1 MFIEFSVANFRS
13 IRERQT
19 LSMVASPTDKLLP
32 ENVIDVSLPG
42 LSKTQLLKSAVLYGP
57 NASGKSNILKALYF
71 VDWFVRNSATSIKP
85 DGPTK
90 VEPFRLDLE
99 SRDKPSEFEI
109 TFVVDEIRHQFGFA
123 LDATKV
129 YEEWLYVY
137 PKGKPQCW
145 YERKLDPATGDYEWE
160 FSQKHFKGDKESLR
174 RQTRPNALFLSTGA
188 QFNHEQLRRI
198 QKWFETELYYLALA
212 ESDPNAEW
220 VSTAEM
226 MFSQEDTRESVSRL
240 VGDADLGISG
250 VQVAQRQFLEGEEIP
265 PLHEDASARVKEAYA
280 VLEAGRKILEGETRP
295 EPVWLHR
302 VAGSE
307 QPETF
312 KRGQESAGTLRYFAV
327 LGPWSE
333 ALKKGAVLFIDE
345 LGANIHPLLVR
356 GLLRMIHSP
365 TENPAGAQVIF
376 TTHDVTLL
384 DRGIFRRDQVWL
396 TEKDQEGATKLY
408 PLTDYQPRKDESL
421 AKGYLA
427 GRYGAIPF
435 LRGELAL

>member
-19 LSMVASPTDKLLP
+19 LSMVASPTDKSLP

-42 LSKTQLLKSAVLYGP
+42 LPKTQLLKSAVLYGA

-109 TFVVDEIRHQFGFA
+109 TFVVDGIRHQFGFA

-145 YERKLDPATGDYEWE
+145 YERKLDLATGDYKWE
-160 FSQKHFKGDKESLR
+160 FSQKHFKGDKESLS

-188 QFNHEQLRRI
+188 QFNHEQLRRV

-212 ESDPNAEW
+212 ESDPSAEW

-226 MFSQEDTRESVSRL
+226 MLSQEDTRECVSTL
-240 VGDADLGISG
+240 VKDADLGISE
-250 VQVAQRQFLEGEEIP
+250 VQIAQRHFLEGAIAP
-265 PLHEDASARVKEAYA
+265 PPDNASAEMKEFYA
-280 VLEAGRKILEGETRP
+280 LLEAVSKRFEGETMP

-307 QPETF
+307 RRETF
-312 KRGQESAGTLRYFAV
+312 ERGQESAGTLRYFAV

-365 TENPAGAQVIF
+365 TENPVRAQVIF

-396 TEKDQEGATKLY
+396 TEKDQDGATRLY
-408 PLTDYQPRKDESL
+408 PLTDYQPRKDESI

>member
-1 MFIEFSVANFRS
+1 MFIEFYVANFRS

-42 LSKTQLLKSAVLYGP
+42 LSKTKLLKSAVLYGA
-57 NASGKSNILKALYF
+57 NASGKSNVLKALHF
-71 VDWFVRNSATSIKP
+71 VDWFVQNSARSIKP
-85 DGPTK
+85 DGATK
-90 VEPFRLDLE
+90 AEPFRLDLE
-99 SRDKPSEFEI
+99 GRDKPSEFEI
-109 TFVVDEIRHQFGFA
+109 TFVTEGIRYQFGFA
-123 LDATKV
+123 LDAKRV
-129 YEEWLYVY
+129 YEEWLYAY
-137 PKGKPQCW
+137 PKSRPQCW
-145 YERKLDPATGDYEWE
+145 YERKLDRSTGDYKWD
-160 FSQKHFKGDKESLR
+160 FSQKHFKGDKESLS

-198 QKWFETELYYLALA
+198 QKWFETELYYLPLA
-212 ESDPNAEW
+212 ESDPSVEW
-220 VSTAEM
+220 VSTANM
-226 MFSQEDTRESVSRL
+226 MFEQEDTRESVSTL
-240 VGDADLGISG
+240 VRDADLGISE
-250 VQVAQRQFLEGEEIP
+250 VQVAQRPVFEEEIP
-265 PLHEDASARVKEAYA
+265 PLPDDASAEMKKFHPVMEAA
-280 VLEAGRKILEGETRP
+280 WEALQGETRP
-295 EPVWLHR
+295 ETVWLHP

-307 QPETF
+307 RSETF
-312 KRGQESAGTLRYFAV
+312 ERGQESAGTLRYFAV

-384 DRGIFRRDQVWL
+384 DKGIFRRDQVWL
-396 TEKDQEGATKLY
+396 TEKDQDGATRLY